1 MDESQGINPTG
12 FGNSLND
19 TLKDNRVKKKTNVIR
34 RHPSKVDV
42 PHEIDHRFGF
52 RKYSLKKNN
61 LINNCDNDYLH

>member
-1 MDESQGINPTG
+1 MTTYTCGCRDTLLVDESQGINPTG

-42 PHEIDHRFGF
+42 PHEIDHRFGSE
-52 RKYSLKKNN
+52 RTA
-61 LINNCDNDYLH
+61 